1 MNGRQEGFTYIA
13 LLIGVA
19 IVGATLAAV
28 GQVWQTVLR
37 HDRERD
43 LIFIGDQFRLAI
55 NSYYAS
61 NRRYP
66 SSLDDLVLDNRNAG
80 VKRHLRKIFID
91 PMTGHAEWGLV
102 TLPDG
107 EIVGVHSLSEDVP
120 FMKKGFRLADAD
132 LEDKDKYSDWVFM
145 TAVRGGA
152 YTPARLV
159 PAQAKTL
166 TSPSLLSRPPKM
178 FSK

>member
-1 MNGRQEGFTYIA
+1 MNGKQEGFTYIA

-28 GQVWQTVLR
+28 GQIWQTVLR

-43 LIFIGDQFRLAI
+43 LIFIGDQFRLAL

-66 SSLDDLVLDNRNAG
+66 AKLDELVLDNRDAG

-91 PMTGHAEWGLV
+91 PMTGRAEWGLV
-102 TLPDG
+102 SLQDG

-120 FMKKGFRLADAD
+120 LKKKGFRLADAD

-145 TAVRGGA
+145 TAVRGA
-152 YTPARLV
+152 VFTPATPL
-159 PAQAKTL
+159 PAKSL
-166 TSPSLLSRPPKM
+166 TTPSPLSSRPRTFFK
-178 FSK
+178 